1 MNYKQKYLD
10 ELRSIKSYKI
20 FFIFILTVE
29 AIFILSDMNL
39 FYGYFSATILFYR
52 LITDNI
58 KRLLITKKEIKS
70 IEETS

>member
-10 ELRSIKSYKI
+10 ELKSIKPYKI
-20 FFIFILTVE
+20 FFIFILAVE
-29 AIFILSDMNL
+29 AILILSDMNL
-39 FYGYFSATILFYR
+39 FYGYLSATILFYC